1 MKALEPIS
9 DHDARKIGER
19 LGVDFNFFTVEEFK
33 DALNTELNAEIK
45 EGDLQPSTD
54 LDKTELEAIARVAIS
69 HINVFDD

>member
-9 DHDARKIGER
+9 DQDARKIGER

-45 EGDLQPSTD
+45 EGDLQPNTD
-54 LDKTELEAIARVAIS
+54 LDSSELEAIARVAIS